1 MGTCV
6 ETLISAMKVEPRT
19 GAADMDAPTVVGR
32 RDGLL
37 DELAGVPRPALQTV
51 FGKDLGRRVWE
62 NARRAGSAVADEE
75 IVGGMIAHMS
85 RRAGETLR
93 ANGRKAKAIG
103 LRLVYADGV
112 AMLRRMRLARPT
124 SDAGELLA
132 AGMELLGQAETR
144 CAAVASVKLK
154 VTSVHAE
161 AVTEGAAG
169 LGFAMA
175 SAAVDARV

>member
-62 NARRAGSAVADEE
+62 NARQAGSAVADEE
-75 IVGGMIAHMS
+75 VVGGMIAYVS
-85 RRAGETLR
+85 RKAGETLR

-132 AGMELLGQAETR
+132 AGMELLGQAEMR
-144 CAAVASVKLK
+144 YAAVASVKLK